1 MTVITPCPELSDKRS
16 ASGGGSLQGLF
27 LFNKNVT
34 SCDICCRLQ
43 SICSNTSDLM
53 SSRANG
59 EQSETDLT
67 DEVFRNRLTD
77 RIILRFIELYERFM
91 EVHSQLISE
100 KYQKDFHLTPSYV
113 HVQ

>member
-1 MTVITPCPELSDKRS
+1 
-16 ASGGGSLQGLF
+16 
-27 LFNKNVT
+27 
-34 SCDICCRLQ
+34 
-43 SICSNTSDLM
+43 M

-59 EQSETDLT
+59 KQSETDLT

-91 EVHSQLISE
+91 EVHSQLIGE
-100 KYQKDFHLTPSYV
+100 KYQKDFHLKLSYV

>member
-1 MTVITPCPELSDKRS
+1 
-16 ASGGGSLQGLF
+16 
-27 LFNKNVT
+27 
-34 SCDICCRLQ
+34 
-43 SICSNTSDLM
+43 M
-53 SSRANG
+53 SSRANRK
-59 EQSETDLT
+59 QSETDLT

-91 EVHSQLISE
+91 EVHSQLIGE